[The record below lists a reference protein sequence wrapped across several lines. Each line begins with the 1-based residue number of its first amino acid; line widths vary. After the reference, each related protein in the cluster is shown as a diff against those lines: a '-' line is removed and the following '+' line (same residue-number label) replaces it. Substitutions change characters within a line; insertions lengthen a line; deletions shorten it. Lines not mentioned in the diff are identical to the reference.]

1 MKRHEQRRQATEA
14 SQRLE
19 RAEVRL
25 SQPRA
30 DLYLGQVG
38 EEQTSEQRTA
48 LALVEAALDTYMA
61 FFYPPASSQ

>member
-1 MKRHEQRRQATEA
+1 MKRHEQRRPATEA

-25 SQPRA
+25 SQLRA
-30 DLYLGQVG
+30 DLYLGQV
-38 EEQTSEQRTA
+38 ERSKHQSSAA